1 MQLGVRRGEPARGFP
16 PMLRTMSTLPTL
28 DPACVDPAGD
38 PAVDLVIA
46 GRPRGV
52 GSLPVARLL
61 PAAKH
66 RMVGPFIFLDHMG
79 PVVLEPGVGFDVRPH
94 PHIGL
99 STVTYLFAGENV
111 HRDSL
116 GTVQVNRPGDL
127 NLMTAGRGIVHSE
140 RADAG
145 FRTAGGAMHG
155 VQIWLALPDAH
166 EDDEPSFEHHPEATL
181 PAIAPSPGV
190 TGRVLFGAAFGARS
204 PIRHPSEPVLVDL
217 ELDAGATVELPADIA
232 ERAVFV
238 ISGELAI
245 SRSHSVRDSTADDR
259 PTDDRHADDRD
270 TDDRHADDRLTGDQ
284 LAVLHTGRPA
294 VLVAHAATRALLLG
308 GAQLGPRLIEWNF
321 VASSR
326 ARLDRARD
334 AWKAQQFPK
343 IPGDDNEFIPWPED
357 HR

>member
-1 MQLGVRRGEPARGFP
+1 
-16 PMLRTMSTLPTL
+16 MSTLPTH

-38 PAVDLVIA
+38 PVVDLVIA

-61 PAAKH
+61 PAVKRH
-66 RMVGPFIFLDHMG
+66 MVGPFIFLDHLG
-79 PVVLEPGVGFDVRPH
+79 PVALDPGVGFDVRPH

-145 FRTAGGAMHG
+145 FRAAGGTMHG

-166 EDDEPSFEHHPEATL
+166 EDDEPSFEHHPKTTL
-181 PAIAPSPGV
+181 PAIAPTPGV

-204 PIRHPSEPVLVDL
+204 PIRHSSEPVLVDL
-217 ELDAGATVELPADIA
+217 ELEAGATVEVPAGIA

-245 SRSHSVRDSTADDR
+245 KSSDE
-259 PTDDRHADDRD
+259 RHAEERM
-270 TDDRHADDRLTGDQ
+270 TGDQ
-284 LAVLHTGRPA
+284 LAVLRSGRPA
-294 VLVAHAATRALLLG
+294 VLVARTATRALLLG
-308 GAQLGPRLIEWNF
+308 GAPLGPRLIEWNF

-326 ARLDRARD
+326 ERLDRARD
-334 AWKAQQFPK
+334 AWKAQRFPR
-343 IPGDDNEFIPWPED
+343 IPGDDQEFIPWPDD

>member
-1 MQLGVRRGEPARGFP
+1 
-16 PMLRTMSTLPTL
+16 MLRAMSTLPTNDPACV

-61 PAAKH
+61 PAAKRH
-66 RMVGPFIFLDHMG
+66 MVGPFIFLDHMG
-79 PVVLEPGVGFDVRPH
+79 PVVLDPGVGFDVRPH

-140 RADAG
+140 RADDG
-145 FRTAGGAMHG
+145 FRASGGAMHG

-166 EDDEPSFEHHPEATL
+166 EDDEPSFAHHPRATL
-181 PAIAPSPGV
+181 PVIAPAPGV
-190 TGRVLFGAAFGARS
+190 SGRVLFGAAFGARS
-204 PIRHPSEPVLVDL
+204 PIHHPSEPVLVDL
-217 ELDAGATVELPADIA
+217 ELEAGATVELPADVT

-245 SRSHSVRDSTADDR
+245 TSSQAVRTTAGGARNADER
-259 PTDDRHADDRD
+259 YADDRHADDR
-270 TDDRHADDRLTGDQ
+270 HADDRYAERLNRDE
-284 LAVLHTGRPA
+284 LAVLRAGRPA
-294 VLVAHAATRALLLG
+294 VLVARDATRALVLG
-308 GAQLGPRLIEWNF
+308 GAPLGPRLIEWNF

-326 ARLDRARD
+326 ERLDRARD
-334 AWKAQQFPK
+334 AWKAQRFPK
-343 IPGDDNEFIPWPED
+343 IPGDDKEFIPWPED